1 MTNFKN
7 EPQWAQDLIE
17 QVESRYVM
25 FRKRAAAISKS
36 VERYANTRN
45 YLTRHIA
52 TRYDTMTASVSATEL
67 AKLGK
72 CASLIKSVSKD
83 PVAVRTVRPVKQSPS
98 LSSHNENTQRV
109 SGHI

>member
-83 PVAVRTVRPVKQSPS
+83 PVAVRTVRPVKQSQACRHTTKTP
-98 LSSHNENTQRV
+98 RGV